1 MRKLHID
8 LNLNK
13 DQKIF
18 FTSDLHVGHRNVIR
32 FCHRPFADIKE
43 MSEKLIENWNSVVG
57 ENDIVFDLGDMFW
70 FDGRHDV
77 KHFVE
82 KLNGTIYKVPGN
94 HDMDCKT
101 LFSLC
106 SADKVEVLDDIN
118 TVWITGY
125 NPEVPKKTQEVVVCH
140 YPLATFP
147 HWEHAIQVFGHIHSG
162 PLSENMVDIPG
173 KDLLLNKNQYD
184 VGVDNNNFTPVEFRE
199 ILKKLGLSEK

>member
-1 MRKLHID
+1 MKKLHIT
-8 LNLNK
+8 LKEN
-13 DQKIF
+13 QKIF
-18 FTSDLHVGHRNVIR
+18 FTSDLHIGHRNVIR
-32 FCHRPFADIKE
+32 FCHRPFEDIKE

-77 KHFVE
+77 KRFVE
-82 KLNGTIYKVPGN
+82 KLNGFIYKVPGN

-106 SADKVEVLDDIN
+106 NTDKVEVLDDIN

-125 NPEVPKKTQEVVVCH
+125 NPETSKKTQEVVVCH

-184 VGVDNNNFTPVEFRE
+184 VGVDNNDFTPVEFRE
-199 ILKKLGLSEK
+199 ILKKLDLSEK